1 MRMLRCSVVS
11 NSLRPHGLWP
21 TRVSCSW
28 DYLSKNTGRGCYF
41 LLQGF
46 FLTQGRN
53 LCNSWLLHCWL
64 ILYRWATRKAPLS
77 YTVGSH
83 CLSILYTVQCVYVSP
98 KLPVHGGRNWV
109 MLRQRTFPGVPTSLL
124 ASPFPWACVSTSHSS
139 PGPFSCGP
147 RWLPLHWPCPAWW
160 GEEMA
165 LSVGLAQ
172 LLS

>member
-1 MRMLRCSVVS
+1 MCMLSRSVVS

-21 TRVSCSW
+21 TRVFCSC
-28 DYLSKNTGRGCYF
+28 DYLSKYTGRGCYF

-53 LCNSWLLHCWL
+53 LCNCISGWFFTV
-64 ILYRWATRKAPLS
+64 ATRKAPLS
-77 YTVGSH
+77 YTVSSH
-83 CLSILYTVQCVYVSP
+83 CLSILYTVQYVYVNP

-109 MLRQRTFPGVPTSLL
+109 LLRQRTFPGVPISLL

-139 PGPFSCGP
+139 PGPFSCGL

-165 LSVGLAQ
+165 LSIGLAQ